1 MAAPDLCVPRQFHSM
16 RHLSAGDVMFVEIS
30 ASFFHDYPGQVLRTY
45 AIEAEPTPLYRE
57 LHATAAAA
65 FDSIA
70 ECLRAGA
77 TAAEMLA
84 ATALVEQA
92 GFTICD
98 DVVHGFGG
106 GYWQPIIGSSSR
118 PAGPL
123 PEMQIEA
130 NMTIVVQPNVITRD
144 GKAGVQVGEL
154 VRITPT
160 GFERLH
166 QAPRGFL
173 RVG

>member
-1 MAAPDLCVPRQFHSM
+1 M
-16 RHLSAGDVMFVEIS
+16 SAGDAMFVEIS
-30 ASFFHDYPGQVLRTY
+30 ANFFHDYPGQVLRTY
-45 AIEAEPTPLYRE
+45 SIEAEPPPLYCD
-57 LHATAAAA
+57 LHATAEAA
-65 FDSIA
+65 FDAIVA
-70 ECLRAGA
+70 CLRAGT
-77 TAAEMLA
+77 TAAEILA

-106 GYWQPIIGSSSR
+106 GYWQPIVGSKSR

-123 PEMQIEA
+123 PELHLEA

-160 GFERLH
+160 GCERLH
-166 QAPRGFL
+166 QVPRGFL
-173 RVG
+173 RAG